1 MLFATQTIAEQCRTF
16 IQQRSAT
23 LGAPVTARLVH
34 LFICPEDKQNNSVV
48 TKDDQSIASS
58 CADLHIVLFPSDA
71 FPIAKQFWQHAG
83 LGISS
88 RLAEKCLSLLPV
100 DTPNVQRPISPIL
113 GRIPGKEQNRHYSAV
128 KSRPTSPP
136 AVQLSPTSPL
146 SAVEDSNPD
155 SVYLEERYGRNL
167 PLHAASL
174 AKRVLRSRVAG
185 TLIKG
190 NIYDCVN
197 DSGSEKNELVVGPSV
212 RGIADVAAEDV
223 YLYPSGMAAIW
234 SAHNIAL
241 SVLPPAKSVC
251 FGFVHRS
258 LYPFL
263 HQLNDVNVDLHT
275 PIPSK
280 SSRSGAL
287 DAIFWASASI
297 LILMNWR
304 KYSKPSPNATP
315 QSLQSLPSSR
325 SFLRTRS
332 SDLPTSLAFVLW
344 QTNTTS

>member
-1 MLFATQTIAEQCRTF
+1 MLFSTRTIADQCRTF
-16 IQQRSAT
+16 IQQRSVT
-23 LGAPVTARLVH
+23 LGTPVTARLVH
-34 LFICPEDKQNNSVV
+34 LIICPEDKQNNGVV
-48 TKDDQSIASS
+48 TKGDQSTASS
-58 CADLHIVLFPSDA
+58 CADLHIVFFPGDA

-88 RLAEKCLSLLPV
+88 RFAEKCLSLLSV

-113 GRIPGKEQNRHYSAV
+113 GRIPGKEQNRHYSAI

-136 AVQLSPTSPL
+136 VVQLPPTPSSPSF
-146 SAVEDSNPD
+146 AVEDSNPD

-174 AKRVLRSRVAG
+174 AKRALRSRVAG
-185 TLIKG
+185 TLVKTNTCDYI
-190 NIYDCVN
+190 N

-251 FGFVHRS
+251 FGFVRFS
-258 LYPFL
+258 RYP
-263 HQLNDVNVDLHT
+263 
-275 PIPSK
+275 S
-280 SSRSGAL
+280 
-287 DAIFWASASI
+287 
-297 LILMNWR
+297 
-304 KYSKPSPNATP
+304 Y
-315 QSLQSLPSSR
+315 
-325 SFLRTRS
+325 
-332 SDLPTSLAFVLW
+332 
-344 QTNTTS
+344 TN

>member
-1 MLFATQTIAEQCRTF
+1 MLFSTRTIADQCRTF
-16 IQQRSAT
+16 IQQRSVI
-23 LGAPVTARLVH
+23 LGTPVTARLVH
-34 LFICPEDKQNNSVV
+34 LIICPEDKQNNGVV
-48 TKDDQSIASS
+48 TKGDQSTASS
-58 CADLHIVLFPSDA
+58 CADLHIVFFPGDA
-71 FPIAKQFWQHAG
+71 FPIAKQFWQHTG

-136 AVQLSPTSPL
+136 AVQLPPSPPS
-146 SAVEDSNPD
+146 SASFAVEDSNPD

-174 AKRVLRSRVAG
+174 AKRALRSRVAG

-190 NIYDCVN
+190 NTCDYIN

-234 SAHNIAL
+234 SAHDIAL

-251 FGFVHRS
+251 FGFVHFSR
-258 LYPFL
+258 YP
-263 HQLNDVNVDLHT
+263 
-275 PIPSK
+275 
-280 SSRSGAL
+280 SR
-287 DAIFWASASI
+287 
-297 LILMNWR
+297 
-304 KYSKPSPNATP
+304 
-315 QSLQSLPSSR
+315 
-325 SFLRTRS
+325 
-332 SDLPTSLAFVLW
+332 
-344 QTNTTS
+344 TN